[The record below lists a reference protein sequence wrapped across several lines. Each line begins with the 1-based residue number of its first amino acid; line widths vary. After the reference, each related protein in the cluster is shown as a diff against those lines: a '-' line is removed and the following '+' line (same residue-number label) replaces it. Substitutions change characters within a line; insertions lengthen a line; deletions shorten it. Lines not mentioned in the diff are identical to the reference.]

1 MGHEKIQTK
10 MSWIYKGKKF
20 NELSIPQHG
29 IGFIYIMTAIID
41 GKSISYIGKKN
52 FFANRKKPLGK
63 KVLALTTDK
72 RLKKY
77 TREIKPDFVN
87 YYSSNTILKNAHK
100 AGVSIKRE
108 ILLIC
113 YSATE
118 LTYQEVKHQFKYEV
132 LEKEEYLNANILG
145 RFYKTK

>member
-1 MGHEKIQTK
+1 
-10 MSWIYKGKKF
+10 MSWIYQGKKF
-20 NELSIPQHG
+20 TETNIPENG
-29 IGFIYIMTAIID
+29 IGFIYHMSVILNGNTYA
-41 GKSISYIGKKN
+41 YIGKKN
-52 FFANRKKPLGK
+52 FFSNVKKKLGK
-63 KVLALTTDK
+63 KALALVTDK

-77 TREIKPDFVN
+77 TKEQKANFEN
-87 YYSSNTILKNAHK
+87 YYSSNQQLKEAYK
-100 AGVSIKRE
+100 AGVMIKRE

-132 LEKEEYLNANILG
+132 LEKENYLNANILG

>member
-1 MGHEKIQTK
+1 
-10 MSWIYKGKKF
+10 MSWIYQGKKF
-20 NELSIPQHG
+20 TETNIPENG
-29 IGFIYIMTAIID
+29 IGFVYHMSVILNGNTYA
-41 GKSISYIGKKN
+41 YIGKKN
-52 FFANRKKPLGK
+52 FFSNVKKKLGK
-63 KVLALTTDK
+63 KALALVTDK

-77 TREIKPDFVN
+77 TKEQKANFEN
-87 YYSSNTILKNAHK
+87 YYSSNQQLKEAYK
-100 AGVSIKRE
+100 AGLVIKRE

-132 LEKEEYLNANILG
+132 LEKENYLNANILG